1 MIKAFLKK
9 KNNAKQ
15 YKARTNAAGGIKD
28 IPGLKLLE
36 WRVYPWALMDIEE
49 EVPFPGAEVGA
60 GMQKMNKSV
69 ARKKDVIAKN
79 IRYFFTARLAAAR
92 LPLLGIS
99 CSFIVLIIPAFF
111 YLSISTADTVYLCL
125 LPSATVM
132 RRMHPLCRTDTGGKV
147 LPGQF
152 LISPRNYMKVHE
164 KKVNFYKNVLLFYS
178 LCYHIKMVSNFFLN
192 L

>member
-9 KNNAKQ
+9 KSNAKQ
-15 YKARTNAAGGIKD
+15 YKTGTTAAGGIKD

-36 WRVYPWALMDIEE
+36 WRVYPWGLMDLEE
-49 EVPFPGAEVGA
+49 EVPFPGAEGGT

-69 ARKKDVIAKN
+69 ARKKDVTAKS

-111 YLSISTADTVYLCL
+111 YLSISTANT
-125 LPSATVM
+125 
-132 RRMHPLCRTDTGGKV
+132 
-147 LPGQF
+147 
-152 LISPRNYMKVHE
+152 
-164 KKVNFYKNVLLFYS
+164 
-178 LCYHIKMVSNFFLN
+178 
-192 L
+192 